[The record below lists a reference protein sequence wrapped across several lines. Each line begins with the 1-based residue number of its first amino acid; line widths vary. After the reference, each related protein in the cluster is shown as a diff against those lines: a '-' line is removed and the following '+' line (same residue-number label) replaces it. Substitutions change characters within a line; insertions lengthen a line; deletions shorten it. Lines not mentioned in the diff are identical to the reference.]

1 MLQFRC
7 RPHGDRQS
15 GPEQGVIATH
25 FVRPLLHFVAQ
36 AHWKTSV
43 DGKSDVH
50 DARVN
55 DGVVRGGSKLS
66 QSHTYMPFVHGCV
79 CVVTRTTTSGNGSTD
94 RGEAWKTRA
103 PPPYPKAVLALGK

>member
-15 GPEQGVIATH
+15 GPEQAVIATH
-25 FVRPLLHFVAQ
+25 FVRPLLHLVAQ

-55 DGVVRGGSKLS
+55 DGVVLS
-66 QSHTYMPFVHGCV
+66 FPKVIRTCLSSTVV
-79 CVVTRTTTSGNGSTD
+79 CT
-94 RGEAWKTRA
+94 
-103 PPPYPKAVLALGK
+103 